1 MLSNKPFVPFV
12 VAAGLVGML
21 IAPQS
26 GIAASETQRIQNE
39 LNQLRQQKN
48 AYQKKQAETDK
59 QIAQVQ
65 NEKARTESD
74 LDALMGQIDSTN
86 TKLNQLNEQIYTV
99 KTSLEQNAVELDE
112 AEVRIETRDQLLK
125 SRLRLMYMNGA
136 VSYADVLLSSTSF
149 SDFLDRLQA
158 LQSIVSQD
166 KDILEANKRDHKVIA
181 DKRVVIEQKL
191 AEVKTLYGQVSE
203 IKADLVEKE
212 KEKEVRIAS
221 LSQQEEQLEHI
232 NEEIEQQVMAAAAA
246 ESKKQQALFKEQQRV
261 AREAEAARKKNNTS
275 NKGVIAPPQA
285 YAAPGG
291 KFGYPLRSYVSKSS
305 DFGSRRD
312 PITGRTA
319 SHSGVDLP
327 APNGTDILAAEDGVV
342 IMAQS
347 WSGYGN
353 TVMIDHGGGIWT
365 LYGHI
370 RNGGIAVEKGETVKK
385 GQKIAEV
392 GSTGRSTGNHLHFEV
407 RINGNPVNP
416 NGYIGQK

>member
-1 MLSNKPFVPFV
+1 MSNKSYVPLV
-12 VAAGLVGML
+12 VAAGLIGTL
-21 IAPQS
+21 ILPQS
-26 GIAASETQRIQNE
+26 GFAASETQRIQNE

-59 QIAQVQ
+59 QITQVQ
-65 NEKARTESD
+65 NEKARTEGD
-74 LDALMGQIDSTN
+74 LDALIGQIDSTN

-136 VSYADVLLSSTSF
+136 VSYADVLLSATSF

-221 LSQQEEQLEHI
+221 LSQQEEALEHI
-232 NEEIEQQVMAAAAA
+232 SEEAEQQVVAMAAA
-246 ESKKQQALFKEQQRV
+246 ESKKQQALQQ
-261 AREAEAARKKNNTS
+261 ARQKAAAAAAAAAAKKNS
-275 NKGVIAPPQA
+275 ANKGIISSPQA
-285 YAAPGG
+285 YTYTPGG
-291 KFGYPLRSYVSKSS
+291 KFGYPLRSYVNKSS
-305 DFGSRRD
+305 DFGTRVD
-312 PITGRTA
+312 PITGRSA

-342 IMAQS
+342 ILAQA

-353 TVMIDHGGGIWT
+353 TVIIDHGSGVWT

-370 RNGGIAVEKGETVKK
+370 RNGGIVVDKGETVKK

-407 RINGNPVNP
+407 RLNERTVDPKP
-416 NGYIGQK
+416 YIGQK